1 MEQEFKRKRC
11 KACGAPVRP
20 GVKKCPHCGRRH
32 GGRHLLLVSAA
43 FLALACLGAFL
54 YLGLWR
60 EHRPPQPSAA
70 AAGVIQLPIPEFAA
84 SESMRQEPPETRPAP
99 TVAMKP
105 PIVRPEPP
113 ASPPRS
119 RRLYVQAEGLN
130 VRRGPG
136 VDRSVIRQVYRGQ
149 ELTEL
154 DRRSGWVKVRV
165 DGTGMVGWVYSPY
178 VDPELR

>member
-1 MEQEFKRKRC
+1 MKRKRC

-32 GGRHLLLVSAA
+32 GGRHLILVSAG
-43 FLALACLGAFL
+43 FLVLAGLGAFL
-54 YLGLWR
+54 YQGLWQ
-60 EHRPPQPSAA
+60 EHRPPQPSAEA
-70 AAGVIQLPIPEFAA
+70 VGVIQLPLPEFAA
-84 SESMRQEPPETRPAP
+84 SEPMPQEPPELPEARLAP
-99 TVAMKP
+99 TVAITAP
-105 PIVRPEPP
+105 PVQAEPP
-113 ASPPRS
+113 ATPPRS

-136 VDRSVIRQVYRGQ
+136 IDRSVIRQVNRGQ

-165 DGTGMVGWVYSPY
+165 DGTDMVGWVYSTY